1 MVAIAVSL
9 AGAEA
14 TPFAAAMRSALRK
27 VLAAAPAAQMAEAA
41 QLMERVRLIGTAGP
55 GRSGPGQG
63 GGPQPP
69 ANARQNGSGGAVP
82 GAQAAAERGRG
93 PPGPAGPLAVPA
105 GLGPAPALPRSCR
118 GRPAVRVHP
127 SGEPAAIAV

>member
-69 ANARQNGSGGAVP
+69 ATAGRDGSGRGRPPAP
-82 GAQAAAERGRG
+82 AGAAAGD
-93 PPGPAGPLAVPA
+93 GPAGA
-105 GLGPAPALPRSCR
+105 GRVRLT
-118 GRPAVRVHP
+118 AVRGIGP
-127 SGEPAAIAV
+127 QPPTGGSMFALFSPKPEG